1 MVAAA
6 FLRALLDRASVAG
19 LDTAT
24 LLEAIGVTRATLV
37 DVNGWVP
44 VEAMARAWM
53 LVSERTSDSDFGLH
67 AAETLPMGVYG
78 VLEFATMSSPDIGE
92 TLQRVARYYR
102 LMGAMSELGL
112 EVGPAGG
119 RVTLRPVVSSEP
131 ARRADLREAVACDSH
146 ALRHYHEYTF
156 AFLVTRGRMVG
167 GERVAP
173 SEVRFMH
180 PEPATGTRE
189 HTRIFRAPVRFAQPM
204 NELLVP
210 RAVMEIPLRAAD
222 PAASAILAR
231 TGETMLA
238 ADAGDALEHA
248 RRATSAA
255 LDGGDARLEV
265 VARRMGVGTRTLQR
279 RLRERGTTYAR
290 LLDEVRRETAQRW
303 VEQGT
308 MSLGGI
314 AFGLGFSE
322 PSAFHRAF
330 KRWTGRTPARLQGN
344 AVSGFTAAALTAA

>member
-19 LDTAT
+19 VDAASTLD
-24 LLEAIGVTRATLV
+24 AIGVTRATLV

-44 VEAMARAWM
+44 VDAIARAWM
-53 LVSERTSDSDFGLH
+53 LVSERAADPDFGLH

-112 EVGPAGG
+112 EVGPGGG
-119 RVTLRPVVSSEP
+119 RVTLRPVVSIEP
-131 ARRADLREAVACDSH
+131 AR
-146 ALRHYHEYTF
+146 LRHYHEYTF
-156 AFLVTRGRMVG
+156 AFLVTRGRMLG

-189 HTRIFRAPVRFAQPM
+189 HARIFRAPVRFARPM

-210 RAVMEIPLRAAD
+210 REVMEIPLRAAD

-238 ADAGDALEHA
+238 ADAGDALEHV

-279 RLRERGTTYAR
+279 RLRARGTTYAR

-308 MSLGGI
+308 MSLGEI

-330 KRWTGRTPARLQGN
+330 KRWTGRTPRAYQG
-344 AVSGFTAAALTAA
+344 TR

>member
-1 MVAAA
+1 MVAVA
-6 FLRALLDRASVAG
+6 FLRALLDRAGAAG
-19 LDTAT
+19 LDAAS

-44 VEAMARAWM
+44 VDAMARAWI
-53 LVSERTSDSDFGLH
+53 LVSEQASDADFGLH

-112 EVGPAGG
+112 EVGAAGG
-119 RVTLRPVVSSEP
+119 RVTLRPVV
-131 ARRADLREAVACDSH
+131 AIAAQ

-156 AFLVTRGRMVG
+156 AFLVTRGRMLG

-180 PEPATGTRE
+180 PEPATGTGE
-189 HTRIFRAPVRFAQPM
+189 HARVFRAPVRFGQPM

-210 RAVMEIPLRAAD
+210 RDVLAIPLRAAD
-222 PAASAILAR
+222 ATSSAILAR

-238 ADAGDALEHA
+238 GDAGDALGRVRTA
-248 RRATSAA
+248 ASAA
-255 LDGGDARLEV
+255 LDAGDARLEL
-265 VARRMGVGTRTLQR
+265 VARRLGVGARTLQR
-279 RLRERGTTYAR
+279 RLGGHGTSYAR
-290 LLDEVRRETAQRW
+290 ILDDVRREKAQRW
-303 VEQGT
+303 VEQGA
-308 MSLGGI
+308 MSLGEI

-330 KRWTGRTPARLQGN
+330 KRWTGRTPRDYRGGAG
-344 AVSGFTAAALTAA
+344 G

>member
-1 MVAAA
+1 MVATA
-6 FLRALLDRASVAG
+6 FLRALLNRAAAARV
-19 LDTAT
+19 DTASI
-24 LLEAIGVTRATLV
+24 LEAIGVTRATLV

-44 VEAMARAWM
+44 VDAMARAWV
-53 LVSERTSDSDFGLH
+53 LASEQAADADFGLH

-112 EVGPAGG
+112 EVGAAGG
-119 RVTLRPVVSSEP
+119 RVTLRPVVSIRP
-131 ARRADLREAVACDSH
+131 D

-180 PEPATGTRE
+180 SEPSTGTGE
-189 HTRIFRAPVRFAQPM
+189 HARVFRAPVLFDQPM
-204 NELLVP
+204 NELHVP

-222 PAASAILAR
+222 PTSSAILAR

-238 ADAGDALEHA
+238 AEGDDALDRVRTA
-248 RRATSAA
+248 ASAA
-255 LDGGDARLEV
+255 LDAGDARLEL
-265 VARRMGVGTRTLQR
+265 VARRLGVGARTLQR
-279 RLRERGTTYAR
+279 RLGGSGTTYAR
-290 LLDEVRRETAQRW
+290 ILDEVRRDKAQRW
-303 VEQGT
+303 VAQGT
-308 MSLGGI
+308 MSLGEI

-330 KRWTGRTPARLQGN
+330 KRWTGRTPRDYRGGAN
-344 AVSGFTAAALTAA
+344 H

>member
-1 MVAAA
+1 MVAVA
-6 FLRALLDRASVAG
+6 FLRALLDRAGVAG
-19 LDTAT
+19 VDASGVLH
-24 LLEAIGVTRATLV
+24 AIGVTRATLV

-44 VEAMARAWM
+44 VDAMARAWV
-53 LVSERTSDSDFGLH
+53 LASEQAGGADFGLH

-112 EVGPAGG
+112 EVGSAGG
-119 RVTLRPVVSSEP
+119 RVTLLPVVSIEP
-131 ARRADLREAVACDSH
+131 A

-156 AFLVTRGRMVG
+156 AFLVTRGRMLG

-180 PEPATGTRE
+180 PEPPTGTGE
-189 HTRIFRAPVRFAQPM
+189 HTRIFRAPVRFGQPM
-204 NELLVP
+204 NELYVP

-222 PAASAILAR
+222 PASSAILSR

-238 ADAGDALEHA
+238 ADAGDALERVRTA
-248 RRATSAA
+248 ASAA
-255 LDGGDARLEV
+255 IDAGDARLELI
-265 VARRMGVGTRTLQR
+265 ARRLGVGARTLQR
-279 RLRERGTTYAR
+279 RLGAHGTTYAR
-290 LLDEVRRETAQRW
+290 ILDEVRREKAQRW

-308 MSLGGI
+308 MSLGEI

-330 KRWTGRTPARLQGN
+330 KRWTGRTPRDYRGA
-344 AVSGFTAAALTAA
+344 SS

>member
-1 MVAAA
+1 MVAVA

-19 LDTAT
+19 VDAARILDAV
-24 LLEAIGVTRATLV
+24 GVTRATLV

-44 VEAMARAWM
+44 VDAMARAWV
-53 LVSERTSDSDFGLH
+53 LVSEQAADPDFGLH

-102 LMGAMSELGL
+102 LMGAMSDLGL
-112 EVGPAGG
+112 AVGPAGG
-119 RVTLRPVVSSEP
+119 CVTLRPVLSIDA
-131 ARRADLREAVACDSH
+131 AR
-146 ALRHYHEYTF
+146 LRHYHEYTF
-156 AFLVTRGRMVG
+156 AFLVTRGQMVA

-180 PEPATGTRE
+180 PAPATGTAE
-189 HTRIFRAPVRFAQPM
+189 HARIFRAPVRFGQAD

-210 RAVMEIPLRAAD
+210 RAVLDIPLRTAD
-222 PAASAILAR
+222 PTSSAILAR

-238 ADAGDALEHA
+238 ADTEDSLERVRAAVGAALEV
-248 RRATSAA
+248 
-255 LDGGDARLEV
+255 GDARLQI
-265 VARRMGVGTRTLQR
+265 VARRLGVGARTLQR
-279 RLRERGTTYAR
+279 RLGERGTTYAR
-290 LLDEVRRETAQRW
+290 VLDEVRRSTAMRW

-308 MSLGGI
+308 MSLGEI

-330 KRWTGRTPARLQGN
+330 KRWTGRTPRHYQ
-344 AVSGFTAAALTAA
+344 AAGR

>member
-1 MVAAA
+1 MVAVA
-6 FLRALLDRASVAG
+6 FLRALLDRASGARVDPASV
-19 LDTAT
+19 LH
-24 LLEAIGVTRATLV
+24 AIGVTQATLV

-44 VEAMARAWM
+44 VDAMARAWM
-53 LVSERTSDSDFGLH
+53 MVSERAADADFGLH

-78 VLEFATMSSPDIGE
+78 VLEFATMSSPDIAE

-119 RVTLRPVVSSEP
+119 RVTLRPVVAIAP
-131 ARRADLREAVACDSH
+131 AR
-146 ALRHYHEYTF
+146 LRHYHEYTF
-156 AFLVTRGRMVG
+156 AFLVSRGRMLG
-167 GERVAP
+167 GDRVAP

-180 PEPATGTRE
+180 PEPATGTHE
-189 HTRIFRAPVRFAQPM
+189 HTRIFRAPVRFGQRY

-222 PAASAILAR
+222 PASSAILAR

-238 ADAGDALEHA
+238 ADAGDALEHV
-248 RRATSAA
+248 RTTTSAA
-255 LDGGDARLEV
+255 LDSGDARLEV
-265 VARRMGVGTRTLQR
+265 VARRLGVGTRTLQR

-290 LLDEVRRETAQRW
+290 MLDEVRRETAQRW
-303 VEQGT
+303 VEQGS
-308 MSLGGI
+308 MSLGEI

-330 KRWTGRTPARLQGN
+330 KRWTGRTPRDYKQAR
-344 AVSGFTAAALTAA
+344 